1 MLFQICIDNLLNP
14 EWELRHLSVII
25 LKELLFFPD
34 FLCFSAVINLN
45 EEKMS
50 TGERYNTIQ
59 LQAKEHLAHHLKNQ
73 QNKDLIYQ
81 KIIELSLKVLCLDR
95 FADFQ
100 SDESNIIVRGKAAE
114 TLTKCYLRLQPK

>member
-1 MLFQICIDNLLNP
+1 
-14 EWELRHLSVII
+14 
-25 LKELLFFPD
+25 
-34 FLCFSAVINLN
+34 
-45 EEKMS
+45 MS

-114 TLTKCYLRLQPK
+114 TLTKCYLRLQPKQQLTMLQKIKTLLDKEAHINGQKNFTWEVKHSFMAFFVNLT